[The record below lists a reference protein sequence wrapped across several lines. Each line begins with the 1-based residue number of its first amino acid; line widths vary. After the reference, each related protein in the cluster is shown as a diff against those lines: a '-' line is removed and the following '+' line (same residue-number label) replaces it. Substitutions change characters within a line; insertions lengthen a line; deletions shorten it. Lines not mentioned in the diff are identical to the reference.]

1 MDIDG
6 DGIGDEKTHALELE
20 LVHEEWK
27 HFLVKGYL
35 THIQINIF
43 HTVTTFDSIQ
53 QKDIKERKKHTVLQT
68 TGSSEHKQIQF
79 LLCNMLQVA
88 SMPPVLESDRTVLE
102 SDRILNI
109 TQKYR

>member
-1 MDIDG
+1 MHIDG

-43 HTVTTFDSIQ
+43 HTVTTFDSIN

-68 TGSSEHKQIQF
+68 TGSSEHKQIEF
-79 LLCNMLQVA
+79 LLCNMLQVDTA
-88 SMPPVLESDRTVLE
+88 SMPPVLESDR
-102 SDRILNI
+102 ILNT
-109 TQKYR
+109 TQSYR